1 MTTMQYP
8 MQSGYLQPQQ
18 ESKHYIMGYI
28 AARWPNFGAGKKSE
42 QKRQM
47 IAVWEQDL
55 ADIPL
60 ALQKAALDAKA
71 RAGQLFPPSSPVE
84 LRRWCEEVQ
93 PSMTALDVAVYQT
106 ALECNLLDADFCRR
120 QIAKYNAGAHMQ
132 DGRDDIAEN
141 NDSDPYRGCNTF
153 CCA

>member
-28 AARWPNFGAGKKSE
+28 AARWPNFGAGKK
-42 QKRQM
+42 M

-120 QIAKYNAGAHMQ
+120 QIAKYNAAQ
-132 DGRDDIAEN
+132 AAGRNAYAGWE
-141 NDSDPYRGCNTF
+141 G
-153 CCA
+153 